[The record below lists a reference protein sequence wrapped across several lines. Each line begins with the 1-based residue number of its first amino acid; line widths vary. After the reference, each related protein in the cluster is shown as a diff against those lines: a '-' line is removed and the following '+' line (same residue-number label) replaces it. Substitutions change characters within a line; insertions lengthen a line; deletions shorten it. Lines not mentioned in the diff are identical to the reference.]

1 MTTHESSVRHLE
13 GILVADF
20 SRVLAGPLCTMML
33 AEAGARVVK
42 IEEPRGDETRR
53 WGPPFL
59 GEVAGYFLSANRGK
73 ESIVLDLKSDK
84 GLEAARRLIA
94 RADVVVENF
103 KAPHRERFGLAPA
116 SVHEIN
122 PRAILCSIGGFDSDG
137 PDASQPGYDLLAQ
150 AAGGLMSITGVPDGD
165 PMKAGVALSDV
176 LTAHHA
182 HGAILSALLGRQRT
196 GRGEAIE
203 VSLVGSTVYSLANV
217 VQGHLITGE
226 RPKRYGNEH
235 PSIVPYQMFHAS
247 DRPFVLA
254 AASDAQFVTLCRD
267 VIERSDLLA
276 DKRYRTNALRVQYR
290 ESLIETLEWI
300 FAGDDAD
307 HWVAAARGVGLPAA
321 RVDHLDEIVRR
332 NPQLVGELE
341 HESAGPYLAVRSP
354 LRRNGARVP
363 LGTTPPELGADTDA
377 LLRELGLPDDS
388 ALPD

>member
-1 MTTHESSVRHLE
+1 MPSTERPVRHLD
-13 GILVADF
+13 GIFVADF

-59 GEVAGYFLSANRGK
+59 GDVASYFLSANRGK
-73 ESIVLDLKSDK
+73 ESVVLDLKTEK

-103 KAPHRERFGLAPA
+103 KPAQREQFGLTPER
-116 SVHEIN
+116 VHDLN
-122 PRAILCSIGGFDSDG
+122 PRAILCSIVGFDSDG

-165 PMKAGVALSDV
+165 PMKVGVALSDV
-176 LTAHHA
+176 LTAHYA
-182 HGAILSALLGRQRT
+182 HGAILSALLGRERT
-196 GRGEAIE
+196 GKGEAIE
-203 VSLVGSTVYSLANV
+203 VSLVGSTVYSLVNV
-217 VQGHLITGE
+217 VQGHLVTGE

-254 AASDAQFVTLCRD
+254 AASEAQFVTLCRN
-267 VIERSDLLA
+267 VIARPDLLE
-276 DKRYRTNALRVQYR
+276 DQRYRSNASRVQYR

-300 FAGDDAD
+300 FAGGTADEWVGKARDA
-307 HWVAAARGVGLPAA
+307 GLPAA
-321 RVDHLDEIVRR
+321 RVDHLDEIVKR
-332 NPQLVGELE
+332 NRQLTEEVVHASG
-341 HESAGPYLAVRSP
+341 GPYRAVRSP
-354 LRRNGARVP
+354 LRRDGERVP
-363 LGTTPPELGADTDA
+363 IGAAPPELGADTERV
-377 LLRELGLPDDS
+377 LRELGLED
-388 ALPD
+388 